1 MEITKE
7 EFKAYEELREEGLF
21 NMFNV
26 KAVCELTGL
35 EREQVFYIMK
45 KYEHFKAKF
54 EGDKND

>member
-7 EFKAYEELREEGLF
+7 EFNSYNDLREEGLF

-26 KAVCELTGL
+26 KAVCEYIDL

-45 KYEHFKAKF
+45 NFDSLSVKF
-54 EGDKND
+54 N